1 MKASLDWFHE
11 NAEKTDKGDHKPLL
25 DIFVN
30 THEICDLKIFQIL
43 ATMANAEI
51 PIIATTRTEEKI
63 EITFILFSRIG

>member
-1 MKASLDWFHE
+1 MDWFHE
-11 NAEKTDKGDHKPLL
+11 NAEKTDEGVHKPIL

-30 THEICDLKIFQIL
+30 THEVSDLKIFQIL
-43 ATMANAEI
+43 ATLANADI